1 MACNETTNVPVT
13 MNPFMNALLQQ
24 LLTYITMHAEEII
37 ALLLGLITGE
47 VPNAVK
53 NAVHS
58 FRVNPNQDTLNNLV
72 QRMTENGHAD
82 FTKATMTI
90 VNNAKV

>member
-1 MACNETTNVPVT
+1 MNETGPMTL
-13 MNPFMNALLQQ
+13 NPLVNALLNQ
-24 LLTYITMHAEEII
+24 LIKYIVNHAEEII
-37 ALLLGLITGE
+37 ALLLSMIPGE

-53 NAVHS
+53 NAVHT
-58 FRVNPNQDTLNNLV
+58 FRVNPNQETLNDLV

-82 FTKATMTI
+82 FNQTTATI